1 MKHLFRL
8 SHEILDSIEL
18 EDLEKTYDDM
28 FEMKIANP
36 PFKQYSIEV
45 SSKFLSKLGQKICA
59 YLKNENYW
67 PKEFNFGFFF
77 KFEDYSKEDKET
89 MMPFFKNLKNS
100 ANGEVIPEKNRTS
113 LVEMFFI
120 KNDGTVHSW
129 DDYEIYRQ
137 LNNINEKITEGYKQ
151 RMANIALKIRQ
162 ILIVMLATKNH
173 VSEQKIDKDI
183 ARGRYNKKQA
193 YRKDYPIT
201 TTISIGKITE
211 TYEGKGGT
219 GSKKRPHMR
228 RGHIRTQHYGPN
240 RELTQKIFIQ
250 PVFVNAD
257 EGWIAERRAYNVGA

>member
-1 MKHLFRL
+1 MKNDYAQLFRL
-8 SHEILDSIEL
+8 SHEIWDATSREEIK
-18 EDLEKTYDDM
+18 KTVDDM
-28 FEMKIANP
+28 YELNIFHP
-36 PFKQYSIEV
+36 PFKKFAIQIQF
-45 SSKFLSKLGQKICA
+45 KFLQKMLNSEYLGAAEKCSIIYHFESLGNLDVTCLLSLIDQDNKI
-59 YLKNENYW
+59 
-67 PKEFNFGFFF
+67 
-77 KFEDYSKEDKET
+77 
-89 MMPFFKNLKNS
+89 
-100 ANGEVIPEKNRTS
+100 
-113 LVEMFFI
+113 LVEKSPIDSMI
-120 KNDGTVHSW
+120 KKNP
-129 DDYEIYRQ
+129 E
-137 LNNINEKITEGYKQ
+137 YKELILAFAATG
-151 RMANIALKIRQ
+151 MDIMET
-162 ILIVMLATKNH
+162 LIVLLATKNH

-257 EGWIAERRAYNVGA
+257 EGWIAERRAYNVGAKNDD

>member
-1 MKHLFRL
+1 MKQLFRL
-8 SHEILDSIEL
+8 SSEVLDALTIKEMKSTLIDMMEMGIADVPYKEFAIEVNRKFISKMMNL
-18 EDLEKTYDDM
+18 EDEDSQLQIIESAKK
-28 FEMKIANP
+28 MKIEYDPNTQ
-36 PFKQYSIEV
+36 FKLMVIVNGKNYSIHR
-45 SSKFLSKLGQKICA
+45 C
-59 YLKNENYW
+59 Y
-67 PKEFNFGFFF
+67 
-77 KFEDYSKEDKET
+77 EDEWIDWDYDLLIKYKSHLLDKASYDRLRNQV
-89 MMPFFKNLKNS
+89 KSIS
-100 ANGEVIPEKNRTS
+100 ANILG
-113 LVEMFFI
+113 
-120 KNDGTVHSW
+120 
-129 DDYEIYRQ
+129 
-137 LNNINEKITEGYKQ
+137 
-151 RMANIALKIRQ
+151 
-162 ILIVMLATKNH
+162 ILIVLLATKNH
-173 VSEQKIDKDI
+173 VKEDRVDKDI

>member
-1 MKHLFRL
+1 MKQLFRL
-8 SHEILDSIEL
+8 SSEVLDALTIKEMKSTLIDMMEMGIADVPYKEFAIEVNRKFISKMMNL
-18 EDLEKTYDDM
+18 EDEDSQLQMIESAKK
-28 FEMKIANP
+28 MKIEYDPNIQ
-36 PFKQYSIEV
+36 FKLMVIVNGKNYSIHRCYKDEW
-45 SSKFLSKLGQKICA
+45 ID
-59 YLKNENYW
+59 W
-67 PKEFNFGFFF
+67 
-77 KFEDYSKEDKET
+77 DYDLLIKYKSHLLDKASYDRLRNQV
-89 MMPFFKNLKNS
+89 KSIS
-100 ANGEVIPEKNRTS
+100 ANILG
-113 LVEMFFI
+113 
-120 KNDGTVHSW
+120 
-129 DDYEIYRQ
+129 
-137 LNNINEKITEGYKQ
+137 
-151 RMANIALKIRQ
+151 
-162 ILIVMLATKNH
+162 ILIVLLATKNH
-173 VSEQKIDKDI
+173 VKEDRVDKDI

>member
-8 SHEILDSIEL
+8 SSDILDGYDRESV
-18 EDLEKTYDDM
+18 DRTFDDM
-28 FEMKIANP
+28 LEMEIADPPYREFAIEISEVFLLKLSAAMNVPFVEHKASKSRNYLFEYQEVNGKVQLNMKIIDGNMSKSIPELVLEMKLNP
-36 PFKQYSIEV
+36 YFKPKYASIDMIEK
-45 SSKFLSKLGQKICA
+45 SFKSLSAIICR
-59 YLKNENYW
+59 L
-67 PKEFNFGFFF
+67 
-77 KFEDYSKEDKET
+77 
-89 MMPFFKNLKNS
+89 
-100 ANGEVIPEKNRTS
+100 
-113 LVEMFFI
+113 
-120 KNDGTVHSW
+120 
-129 DDYEIYRQ
+129 
-137 LNNINEKITEGYKQ
+137 
-151 RMANIALKIRQ
+151 
-162 ILIVMLATKNH
+162 LIVTLAAKNH
-173 VSEQKIDKDI
+173 VKEERIDNNL
-183 ARGRYNKKQA
+183 ARGRFNKSKA

>member
-1 MKHLFRL
+1 MKQLFRL
-8 SHEILDSIEL
+8 SSEVLDALTIKEMKSTLIDMMEMGIADVPYKEFAIEVNRKFISKMMNL
-18 EDLEKTYDDM
+18 EDEDSQLQIIESAKK
-28 FEMKIANP
+28 MKIEYDPNTQ
-36 PFKQYSIEV
+36 FKLMVIVNGKNYSIHRCYKDEW
-45 SSKFLSKLGQKICA
+45 ID
-59 YLKNENYW
+59 W
-67 PKEFNFGFFF
+67 
-77 KFEDYSKEDKET
+77 DYDLLIKYKSHLLDKASYDRLRNQV
-89 MMPFFKNLKNS
+89 KSIS
-100 ANGEVIPEKNRTS
+100 ANILG
-113 LVEMFFI
+113 
-120 KNDGTVHSW
+120 
-129 DDYEIYRQ
+129 
-137 LNNINEKITEGYKQ
+137 
-151 RMANIALKIRQ
+151 
-162 ILIVMLATKNH
+162 ILIVLLATKNH
-173 VSEQKIDKDI
+173 VKEDRVDKDI

>member
-1 MKHLFRL
+1 MKQLFRL
-8 SHEILDSIEL
+8 SSEVLDALTIKEVKSTLKDMMEMGIADVPYKEFAIEVNRKFISKMMNL
-18 EDLEKTYDDM
+18 EDEDSQLQMIEAAKK
-28 FEMKIANP
+28 MKIEYDPNTQ
-36 PFKQYSIEV
+36 FKLMVIVNGRNYSIHRCYEDEWIDWDYDLLIKYK
-45 SSKFLSKLGQKICA
+45 SHLLDKA
-59 YLKNENYW
+59 NYDRLRSQV
-67 PKEFNFGFFF
+67 K
-77 KFEDYSKEDKET
+77 SI
-89 MMPFFKNLKNS
+89 S
-100 ANGEVIPEKNRTS
+100 ANILG
-113 LVEMFFI
+113 
-120 KNDGTVHSW
+120 
-129 DDYEIYRQ
+129 
-137 LNNINEKITEGYKQ
+137 
-151 RMANIALKIRQ
+151 
-162 ILIVMLATKNH
+162 ILIVLLATKNH
-173 VSEQKIDKDI
+173 VKEDRVDKDI

>member
-1 MKHLFRL
+1 VKQLFRL
-8 SHEILDSIEL
+8 SSEVLDALTIKEVKSTLKDMMEMGIADVPYKEFAIEVNRKFISKMMNL
-18 EDLEKTYDDM
+18 EDEDSQLQMIEAAKK
-28 FEMKIANP
+28 MKIEYDPNTQ
-36 PFKQYSIEV
+36 FKLMVIVNGRNYSIHRCYEDEWIDWDYDLLIKYK
-45 SSKFLSKLGQKICA
+45 SHLLDKA
-59 YLKNENYW
+59 NYDRLRSQV
-67 PKEFNFGFFF
+67 K
-77 KFEDYSKEDKET
+77 SI
-89 MMPFFKNLKNS
+89 S
-100 ANGEVIPEKNRTS
+100 ANILG
-113 LVEMFFI
+113 
-120 KNDGTVHSW
+120 
-129 DDYEIYRQ
+129 
-137 LNNINEKITEGYKQ
+137 
-151 RMANIALKIRQ
+151 
-162 ILIVMLATKNH
+162 ILIVLLATKNH
-173 VSEQKIDKDI
+173 VKEDRVDKDI

>member
-1 MKHLFRL
+1 MKQLFRL
-8 SHEILDSIEL
+8 SSEVLDALTIKEMKSTLIDMMEMGIADVPYKEFAIEVNRKFISKMMNL
-18 EDLEKTYDDM
+18 EDEDSQLQIIESAKK
-28 FEMKIANP
+28 MKIEYDPNTQ
-36 PFKQYSIEV
+36 FKLMVIVNGKNYSIHRCYKDEW
-45 SSKFLSKLGQKICA
+45 ID
-59 YLKNENYW
+59 W
-67 PKEFNFGFFF
+67 
-77 KFEDYSKEDKET
+77 DYDLLIKYKSHLLDKT
-89 MMPFFKNLKNS
+89 SYDRLRNQVKSIS
-100 ANGEVIPEKNRTS
+100 ANILG
-113 LVEMFFI
+113 
-120 KNDGTVHSW
+120 
-129 DDYEIYRQ
+129 
-137 LNNINEKITEGYKQ
+137 
-151 RMANIALKIRQ
+151 
-162 ILIVMLATKNH
+162 ILIVLLATKNH
-173 VSEQKIDKDI
+173 VKEDRVDKDI

>member
-1 MKHLFRL
+1 MKQLFRL
-8 SHEILDSIEL
+8 SSEVLDALTIKEMKSTLIDMMEMGIADVPYKEFAIEVNRKFISKMMNL
-18 EDLEKTYDDM
+18 EDEDSQLQIIESAKK
-28 FEMKIANP
+28 MKIEYDPNIQ
-36 PFKQYSIEV
+36 FKLMVIVNGKNYSIHR
-45 SSKFLSKLGQKICA
+45 C
-59 YLKNENYW
+59 Y
-67 PKEFNFGFFF
+67 
-77 KFEDYSKEDKET
+77 EDEWIDWDYDLLIKYKSHLLDKASYDRLRNQV
-89 MMPFFKNLKNS
+89 KSIS
-100 ANGEVIPEKNRTS
+100 ANILG
-113 LVEMFFI
+113 
-120 KNDGTVHSW
+120 
-129 DDYEIYRQ
+129 
-137 LNNINEKITEGYKQ
+137 
-151 RMANIALKIRQ
+151 
-162 ILIVMLATKNH
+162 ILIVLLATKNH
-173 VSEQKIDKDI
+173 VKEDRVDKDI